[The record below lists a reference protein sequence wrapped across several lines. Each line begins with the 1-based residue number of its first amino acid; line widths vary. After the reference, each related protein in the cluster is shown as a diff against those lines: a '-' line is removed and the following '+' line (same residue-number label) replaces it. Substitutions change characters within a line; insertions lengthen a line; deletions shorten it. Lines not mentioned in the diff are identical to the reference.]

1 MNLTNTTKRNH
12 KKAMEQSIWIIIT
25 IVVALITALA
35 IIILV
40 STTSTNTQNNILP
53 IIGQIGENLKN
64 LITGA
69 TN

>member
-1 MNLTNTTKRNH
+1 MNLTKTTKRNH
-12 KKAMEQSIWIIIT
+12 KKAMEQSIWVVIT

-35 IIILV
+35 VIILL

>member
-1 MNLTNTTKRNH
+1 MKQI
-12 KKAMEQSIWIIIT
+12 KKGMEQSIWIIIT

-35 IIILV
+35 VIILL

-53 IIGQIGENLKN
+53 IIAQIGENLKN